1 MKMKNGLKR
10 IAFHEMEH
18 IQICKRSRKGLIITF
33 EIRYSNV
40 IWYSNAIR
48 YSNIIRTSE
57 CNIRYSFEY
66 HFCHS
71 LTALVCDDVRV
82 GVWECVWVRINIS
95 GRYNCITMWYE
106 SCMCSGKCR
115 VWWAKDWPTLA
126 MRVPNLYIL
135 LCWVD
140 PGTQVLE
147 VAHLLNCIAFG
158 CPERWVI
165 REDILCDDLTLLSV
179 RHEPKHG
186 IFLLHSFQEFLGF
199 PHWVDIRQI
208 SST

>member
-1 MKMKNGLKR
+1 MARVRVGLR
-10 IAFHEMEH
+10 LYCSCILY
-18 IQICKRSRKGLIITF
+18 C
-33 EIRYSNV
+33 
-40 IWYSNAIR
+40 
-48 YSNIIRTSE
+48 
-57 CNIRYSFEY
+57 
-66 HFCHS
+66 S
-71 LTALVCDDVRV
+71 LLVCHVFFVSINKMWLCVCWCWWVCDEVRV

-165 REDILCDDLTLLSV
+165 REDIICDDLTLLCV

-186 IFLLHSFQEFLGF
+186 IFLLHSFQEFLGL

-208 SST
+208 SSA